1 MLSAAANAHAHQ
13 RILLHSLH
21 FIYPFAV
28 SARFCQMI
36 SGRPNE
42 NAIYIAK
49 RERQGLQRQQRR
61 ACNRMTIKAQ
71 RLPWPLGPLQYAMTH
86 LIYVAIMI
94 NERLIQIPVIS
105 MILNEH
111 IAMES
116 IAKLRDALVEFEISR
131 VSDGT
136 AHSLCKREHFSA
148 CLGSAQLWFGILWW
162 RPEIRAESSRCCRCS
177 TRMCDNSSRTLPFYV

>member
-111 IAMES
+111 IAHRNG
-116 IAKLRDALVEFEISR
+116 IYRQITRRTGWIRDFSGVRRHCAFSLQTWALFSMSR
-131 VSDGT
+131 V
-136 AHSLCKREHFSA
+136 CP
-148 CLGSAQLWFGILWW
+148 IV
-162 RPEIRAESSRCCRCS
+162 IRNTLVAPRNPSRIIPLLSMLDTHVR
-177 TRMCDNSSRTLPFYV
+177 